1 MFRPSASSTYS
12 SALSAM
18 RTQKLPAACSSS
30 GRMAS
35 ASAPSTQT
43 TVLFCLLIM
52 AWAPSGAV
60 RDALAEQA
68 GGPQRQHHDQ
78 DDEREDVRVVAAQH
92 AASQRARVAGAD
104 GFDQPQENASD
115 HSAGQV

>member
-30 GRMAS
+30 GRMAR

-43 TVLFCLLIM
+43 TVLFCLLIIM
-52 AWAPSGAV
+52 ACSPSGAIG
-60 RDALAEQA
+60 DPFAQQA
-68 GGPQRQHHDQ
+68 RRAQREHHDQ
-78 DDEREDVRVVAAQH
+78 HDEGKDVRVVAAQH
-92 AASQRARVAGAD
+92 TPG
-104 GFDQPQENASD
+104 E
-115 HSAGQV
+115 SA